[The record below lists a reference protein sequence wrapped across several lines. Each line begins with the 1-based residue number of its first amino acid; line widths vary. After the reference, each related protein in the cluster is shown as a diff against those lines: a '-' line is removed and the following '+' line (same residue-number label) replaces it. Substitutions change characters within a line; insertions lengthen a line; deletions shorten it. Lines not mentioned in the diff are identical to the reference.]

1 MIKTKKKKIEGFLY
15 LLPFLCFYLVFTFG
29 MLILTAVLSMTDY
42 KILGEAHFVGLK
54 NYLRLFSDSIFW
66 RALGN
71 TTLFVVV
78 STPVLIGVPFL
89 LALLIEYPGLPIR
102 GFFRTTFFAPQVMA
116 VSMVAYIFLYMFQ
129 PYTGLVNNV
138 LRELHVLSGTGEIYW
153 LMNPALVW
161 VVIVVE
167 TLWWA
172 GGFNMILYI
181 AGMQEIPEDYYECAE
196 LDGITYWQKVRYI
209 TLPLL
214 SRVHITVLFLQLVA
228 SFKVFGQVFLL
239 TGGDPGGATRTYIQ
253 YLYEQGFR
261 VFEIGRASAA
271 SIFLM
276 GIILIVS
283 GIQYTVTSRAANK
296 IVG

>member
-1 MIKTKKKKIEGFLY
+1 MEGFLY

-29 MLILTAVLSMTDY
+29 MLIVAGGLSFTDY
-42 KILGEAHFVGLK
+42 KILGDVKFSGIS
-54 NYLRLFSDSIFW
+54 NYIRLFSDKIFW
-66 RALGN
+66 QSLGN
-71 TTLFVVV
+71 TTLFVVT
-78 STPVLIGVPFL
+78 STPVLVGIPFL
-89 LALLIEYPGLPIR
+89 LALLVDHPRLPIR

-129 PYTGLVNNV
+129 PYTGLINNLLKSV
-138 LRELHVLSGTGEIYW
+138 HLLGENSEIYW
-153 LMNPALVW
+153 LMNPILVW
-161 VVIVVE
+161 VVIILE

-172 GGFNMILYI
+172 GGFNMVLYI
-181 AGMQEIPEDYYECAE
+181 AGMQEIPEEYYECAA
-196 LDGITYWQKVRYI
+196 LDGITYWQRVRYI

-214 SRVHITVLFLQLVA
+214 SRVHITILFLQLVA

-239 TGGDPGGATRTYIQ
+239 TGGDPAGATRTYIQ

-276 GIILIVS
+276 VIILIVS
-283 GIQYTVTSRAANK
+283 GIQYTVTSKVANK
-296 IVG
+296 ILD